1 MGVRERIRQRRFES
15 PAQEAVV
22 SLLVAAGHVEQR
34 LGEVLEPYGITHE
47 QYNVLR
53 ILRGAGEG
61 GLPRCD
67 IAARLVNR
75 APDVTRLLDR
85 LERRR
90 LIERVRGVED
100 RRQSLSRLTPEGHAI
115 LAETDPAIAAV
126 ARTLTAPL
134 GPGGREELARLLDAL
149 VP

>member
-1 MGVRERIRQRRFES
+1 MGVRERIHQRRFDS
-15 PAQEAVV
+15 AAQEAVV
-22 SLLVAAGHVEQR
+22 GLMVAAAHVEQR
-34 LGEVLEPYGITHE
+34 LGEVLEPHGITHE

-53 ILRGAGEG
+53 ILRGAGAA

-67 IAARLVNR
+67 VAERLVNR

-85 LERRR
+85 LERRG

-100 RRQSLSRLTPEGHAI
+100 RRQSLSRLTPAGAAI
-115 LAETDPAIAAV
+115 LDATDSGVEAM
-126 ARTLTAPL
+126 ARSLTAPL
-134 GPGGREELARLLDAL
+134 GAAGRHQLTTLLDAI